1 MVKKEEYIKAVKE
14 GMRNPEYVRNI
25 GIIAHVHHGKTTL
38 SDSLLAGAGLISEEL
53 AGEQLYLNYDEM
65 EAERKLTVYSGFV
78 TMVHEYQGQKYL
90 VNLIDTPGHVD
101 FSGEVTRALRAID
114 GVILVVDALEGVM
127 AQTEM
132 NLRQALIERCKPVL
146 FINKTDR
153 LISEL
158 KLPLEEIQ
166 KRIEKVIAKVNE
178 LIEKYAPEQFKNEW
192 KVDVQSGKVAIG
204 SAKNKWAISF
214 PWMQKTGITFKKMYE
229 MLMND
234 QLEELQKKCPVHEIT
249 LDMVVKHL
257 PDPKKAQKYRIE
269 KIWSGD
275 VNSEIGKKM
284 VECDPD
290 APLVG
295 VVCQNRADKHA
306 GMVSIARLFC
316 GRATPGK
323 TVYLISEGKET
334 KIQQVAI
341 YKGPDRIVIDE
352 ALGGN
357 VVALIGLGKVS
368 TGETI
373 SEVKDIAPFEEIKH
387 YAEPVVTYAVDVE
400 DPKQLVKLIE
410 ALKELQKEDNTIQVI
425 IREDTGEYII
435 GCLGELHMDM
445 IMHEL
450 KDKRGLRVKRSNPTI
465 VYKET
470 ITKSFG
476 PIEGKSP
483 NKHNRFFIVVE
494 PLEDKFKEAYESG
507 LISDGAVTKKNED
520 KYRPYFEK
528 KEDADGCIYVYKGNV
543 LINAT
548 KGIQY
553 FDEVKDY
560 LIEGFKQAMD
570 AGPLVKEPVTGVKVK
585 IVDAVIHEDSVHRG
599 LYQIVMATKP
609 AIHEAME
616 KAGIVLLEPIKKIE
630 IMTSMEYMSQLI
642 NELQRRRGRIENVE
656 EEGDNIKIVAYLP
669 VAESFNLANEIRSI
683 TAGRAVWYELFAGFQ
698 PVPREILD
706 QVIKSIKSRKGL
718 E

>member
-373 SEVKDIAPFEEIKH
+373 SEVKDISPFEEIKH

-450 KDKRGLRVKRSNPTI
+450 KDKRGLKVKRSNPTI

-599 LYQIVMATKP
+599 LYQIVMASKP